1 MQLLLVALN
10 FVLSY
15 NSRYYITN
23 THTLMGLSPP
33 KIQPYSLFMRISDWA
48 NLHFRHLSQKFW
60 GEGINKLTD
69 LFSLMKICCYKD

>member
-23 THTLMGLSPP
+23 THTLTGLLPP
-33 KIQPYSLFMRISDWA
+33 KIQAYSLFMRISDWA
-48 NLHFRHLSQKFW
+48 NLHFRHLSQKNS
-60 GEGINKLTD
+60 GVRGLI
-69 LFSLMKICCYKD
+69 S